1 MEKGAV
7 GDCEARAAGDVGTA
21 DCGRGKGVRRA
32 FAFPPFWVFG
42 MGFYWAWLMV
52 AFYTP
57 VLTSNADGTPQF
69 VQDIWTWSAWAHAA
83 TLLGCAVAGERAVRL
98 GRRCSASVAV
108 PLATAL
114 ATALIPVG
122 CLLAAT
128 SQPVAAVAVA
138 LGAIVAGVG
147 TGFMV
152 FMWSAV
158 YLRADSTVST
168 WGIVGSYLLSSVLY
182 VLVRLLPDGLALLAE
197 VCLPLLSG
205 FFLVRFDRLTAA
217 SAAPA
222 TAPAAAFTL
231 SASAITSPH
240 DEVLTPASVP
250 SDVDPRPRPRA
261 DRPWRLAIPLSALLL
276 YAFAGEVLRGFAVF
290 TGDLEE
296 SLVPMGD
303 LYVLGC
309 AAGTAV
315 FAAILLAA
323 RTRGAREAR
332 GMREARE
339 VREGRGA
346 SGVAG
351 DRGEVLGIRPVLMLM
366 AAGFLV
372 TAIFNTS
379 FFVAYAI
386 FGAAFQVC
394 RVIVWLYSFDVV
406 RRTGCSAV
414 RVVGIAQGVFALAAA
429 IGAPLSRTLVV
440 SLGLGVAQWPT
451 VALVAVFLIFGSAV
465 LVLNPSDLSTAWGL
479 VRGPRAGGGASGA
492 GDATFPASPSSPASS
507 PTSAAADPDPDPIA
521 EVARAYGLSP
531 RECDVARLLFKGR
544 SLPFVMSELSIAKGT
559 AETHLNHIYRKLG
572 VHTRQEFIT
581 LVERVGAGGQNGE
594 RRGLS

>member
-1 MEKGAV
+1 MAKEAV
-7 GDCEARAAGDVGTA
+7 RDCEARAAGDVEAT
-21 DCGRGKGVRRA
+21 GRRDRGARGA
-32 FAFPPFWVFG
+32 FALPPFWVFG

-57 VLTSNADGTPQF
+57 VLTPNADGTPQL

-98 GRRCSASVAV
+98 GRRCSAPVAV

-122 CLLAAT
+122 YLLAAT
-128 SQPVAAVAVA
+128 SRLVAAATVA

-152 FMWSAV
+152 FMWSAT
-158 YLRADSTVST
+158 YLRADSMVST

-182 VLVRLLPDGLALLAE
+182 LLVRLMPGGLALVAE

-205 FFLVRFDRLTAA
+205 FFLVRFEKSVAVNAAPVPA
-217 SAAPA
+217 SAASVTNSSDA
-222 TAPAAAFTL
+222 EEIAAA
-231 SASAITSPH
+231 STS
-240 DEVLTPASVP
+240 
-250 SDVDPRPRPRA
+250 SDAGFRSCSRSRTG
-261 DRPWRLAIPLSALLL
+261 RPWRLVIPLSALIL

-296 SLVPMGD
+296 SLLPMGD

-315 FAAILLAA
+315 FAAILFAV
-323 RTRGAREAR
+323 RVRGAR
-332 GMREARE
+332 GKD
-339 VREGRGA
+339 GRSVPHGA
-346 SGVAG
+346 PEVAG

-394 RVIVWLYSFDVV
+394 RVIVWLYSFDLV
-406 RRTGCSAV
+406 RRTGCSTV
-414 RVVGIAQGVFALAAA
+414 RVVGIAQGAFALAAA
-429 IGAPLSRTLVV
+429 IGAPLSQALVV

-479 VRGPRAGGGASGA
+479 VRGARAGGGASEAEG
-492 GDATFPASPSSPASS
+492 
-507 PTSAAADPDPDPIA
+507 PTPPVAFSVSDGTDPDPIA
-521 EVARAYGLSP
+521 EVARQYGLSP

-581 LVERVGAGGQNGE
+581 LVEQATEQMGEQTAKTGQNGE
-594 RRGLS
+594 Q

>member
-205 FFLVRFDRLTAA
+205 FF
-217 SAAPA
+217 
-222 TAPAAAFTL
+222 
-231 SASAITSPH
+231 
-240 DEVLTPASVP
+240 
-250 SDVDPRPRPRA
+250 
-261 DRPWRLAIPLSALLL
+261 
-276 YAFAGEVLRGFAVF
+276 
-290 TGDLEE
+290 
-296 SLVPMGD
+296 
-303 LYVLGC
+303 
-309 AAGTAV
+309 
-315 FAAILLAA
+315 
-323 RTRGAREAR
+323 
-332 GMREARE
+332 
-339 VREGRGA
+339 
-346 SGVAG
+346 
-351 DRGEVLGIRPVLMLM
+351 
-366 AAGFLV
+366 
-372 TAIFNTS
+372 
-379 FFVAYAI
+379 
-386 FGAAFQVC
+386 
-394 RVIVWLYSFDVV
+394 
-406 RRTGCSAV
+406 
-414 RVVGIAQGVFALAAA
+414 
-429 IGAPLSRTLVV
+429 
-440 SLGLGVAQWPT
+440 
-451 VALVAVFLIFGSAV
+451 GSAV

-581 LVERVGAGGQNGE
+581 LVERVAGQAARTESGE
-594 RRGLS
+594 GSPEARRLG